1 MTIETVGDHVARA
14 TGRLKA
20 AGIDGPR
27 REARLLLAQTFG
39 KSVEWLVAH
48 DDELIETPAP
58 FENAVRRREDCVKLV
73 STLERAQRIMDELR
87 AMPIEGA
94 LFDSAF

>member
-1 MTIETVGDHVARA
+1 MHIIHN
-14 TGRLKA
+14 
-20 AGIDGPR
+20 
-27 REARLLLAQTFG
+27 
-39 KSVEWLVAH
+39 LVAFGAA
-48 DDELIETPAP
+48 DPQ
-58 FENAVRRREDCVKLV
+58 VRRREDCVKLV